1 MNLQWIGSALIIL
14 GCGGVGFLMAYQEK
28 RELHSLLQLI
38 KALEFMHAE
47 LCYHLTPLPELFRA
61 ASHQVS
67 GAVNCLL
74 RKMSG
79 ELDRQ
84 ILPNASYCMTA
95 ALEQV
100 PDLPRRSAAACREL
114 GSVLGYFDLEGQ
126 RKGIESVIALC
137 RRSCQ
142 ELEQNRP
149 QRLRSYQTLG
159 LCAGAALVI
168 LLI

>member
-28 RELHSLLQLI
+28 RELYCLRQLMR
-38 KALEFMHAE
+38 ALEYMDAE
-47 LCYHLTPLPELFRA
+47 LSYHLTALPELFRSA
-61 ASHQVS
+61 AALV
-67 GAVNCLL
+67 GDPVRCLL
-74 RKMSG
+74 LKMAV

-84 ILPNASYCMTA
+84 ILPNATYCMEA
-95 ALEQV
+95 AIAQV
-100 PDLPRRSAAACREL
+100 PELPKHTVQACQEL
-114 GSVLGYFDLEGQ
+114 GSALGCFDLEGQ
-126 RKGIESVIALC
+126 RKGIASVMTFCHRAC
-137 RRSCQ
+137 E
-142 ELEQNRP
+142 ELEKNRP